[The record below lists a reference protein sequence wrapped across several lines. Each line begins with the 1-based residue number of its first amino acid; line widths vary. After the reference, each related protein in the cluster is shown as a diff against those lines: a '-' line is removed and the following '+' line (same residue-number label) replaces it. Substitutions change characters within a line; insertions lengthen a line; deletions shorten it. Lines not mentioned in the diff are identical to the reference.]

1 LTIAQLHKNKKILLV
16 GASQMSQD
24 YLKVLLSLKIQP
36 TVVCRKKASARSF
49 YEKTGYEA
57 IHGDLATILNQEES
71 SFDMAIV
78 AVDIESLYS
87 VAKILLLSSISKILM
102 EKPGG
107 ISSKEIKNLD
117 KIAADENAD
126 LLIAYNRRFYS
137 STQKAKEI
145 IKLDGGVTSFL
156 FEFTEWSHTIGPLTK
171 PRKVKERWFLANSS
185 HVVDLAFFLGG
196 QPKIISCYS
205 GGKNKLEWHPS
216 SSVFSGSGVTHND
229 ALFSYHADWTAPGRW
244 SVEILTKSNR
254 IILEPLEG
262 LQIQKIGSIEK
273 NFMEINNEKDLFFKP
288 GLFNQVKAFVNNDLE
303 NFCTIRD
310 QRESMKVYNKIS
322 NYNI

>member
-1 LTIAQLHKNKKILLV
+1 LITVQSHKKTDIILV
-16 GASQMSQD
+16 GASQMSED
-24 YLKVLLSLKIQP
+24 YLKVLLSLDIQP
-36 TVVCRKKASARSF
+36 TVVCRTTASAKNF
-49 YEKTGYEA
+49 HKNTGYQA
-57 IHGDLATILNQEES
+57 QHGDLSIILKQKVNT
-71 SFDMAIV
+71 FDMAIV
-78 AVDIESLYS
+78 AVDIENLKF
-87 VAKILLLSSISKILM
+87 VTELLVLSGIKKVLI

-107 ISSKEIKNLD
+107 ISSEEINQLD
-117 KIAADENAD
+117 DIANFNKVE

-145 IKLDGGVTSFL
+145 IESDGGVTSFH
-156 FEFTEWSHTIGPLTK
+156 FEFTEWSHVIGSLTK
-171 PRKVKERWFLANSS
+171 PIKVKERWFLSNST

-196 QPKIISCYS
+196 KPKNITCYN
-205 GGKNKLEWHPS
+205 GGEQKLEWHPS
-216 SSVFSGSGVTHND
+216 SSVFSGSGLTHND

-244 SVEILTKSNR
+244 KVEILTKRNR

-262 LQIQKIGSIEK
+262 LQIQKIGSVEK
-273 NFMEINNEKDLFFKP
+273 NFMEINNEKDLSFKP

-303 NFCTIRD
+303 NFCTIRE